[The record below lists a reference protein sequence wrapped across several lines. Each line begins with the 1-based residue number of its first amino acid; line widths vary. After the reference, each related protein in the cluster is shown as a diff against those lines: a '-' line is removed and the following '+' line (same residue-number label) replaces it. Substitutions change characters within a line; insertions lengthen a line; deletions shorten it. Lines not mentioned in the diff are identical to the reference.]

1 MESNE
6 NLHRLFSQIF
16 NKTVTHQQLLAVA
29 SLLSIWPPFENER
42 DSEGAWYLVLLK
54 LITDANDGLSVVK
67 IASEKDMQLKKKVC
81 NFWNLAVD
89 THKTNLFSRFF
100 LYRTSNAF
108 LTHFLKIV
116 INFWRLNL
124 DFLLVTTRC
133 LNLS

>member
-29 SLLSIWPPFENER
+29 SLLSIWPSFENER
-42 DSEGAWYLVLLK
+42 HSEGAWYLVLLK

-81 NFWNLAVD
+81 NVWNLSVD
-89 THKTNLFSRFF
+89 THKSQSFFS
-100 LYRTSNAF
+100 
-108 LTHFLKIV
+108 
-116 INFWRLNL
+116 
-124 DFLLVTTRC
+124 LLS
-133 LNLS
+133 L